1 MNLVMS
7 DKNLNNN
14 NKNLIKPYD
23 LVLVLI
29 LILILILI
37 YCFFVGLKRVIA
49 IVFKVEYRYGL

>member
-23 LVLVLI
+23 LVLVLV
-29 LILILILI
+29 LI
-37 YCFFVGLKRVIA
+37 FFVGLKRVIA